1 MTHRWPWVA
10 ALLVLPGCAEPLNPG
25 EPGTARYFGEIR
37 GETPM
42 RLLPPRT
49 DRAGNV
55 YVLYGHPDHVDTT
68 IYVGHVQ
75 GGWSGGCQAHR
86 GIYGLHGFVG
96 RTMDRMWYWTG
107 DALVEVNSTTG
118 ACQEILANDP
128 VTGTTLTYQ
137 SVIPWVRET
146 PSRSTM
152 RVLVQGATDDLPYH
166 ALIDV
171 DEQLY
176 SNLSEFQPSSAEDL
190 VILGAG
196 ANPDTQNGYLLVSYL
211 DDGEEVT
218 ESLRLDRDGT
228 VDKRVSVDIDGE
240 TIDIDGETEV
250 VSVQGELRVS
260 DQGLVAGL
268 LSDGSLVVINDE
280 GGSNYAVTAMDPV
293 GIQAWDGE
301 LWVTGTSSGTP
312 VVARISVSGELGDPV
327 EWSSAV
333 TAEGRISQGMTV
345 LDERSDPSRT
355 DSWNTA
361 RTAISDHPLLSAHP
375 LDVYT
380 TDSTGWLVA
389 GPSFSSTPED
399 MTAVA
404 FVPIGVSFP

>member
-1 MTHRWPWVA
+1 M
-10 ALLVLPGCAEPLNPG
+10 
-25 EPGTARYFGEIR
+25 
-37 GETPM
+37 
-42 RLLPPRT
+42 
-49 DRAGNV
+49 
-55 YVLYGHPDHVDTT
+55 
-68 IYVGHVQ
+68 
-75 GGWSGGCQAHR
+75 
-86 GIYGLHGFVG
+86 
-96 RTMDRMWYWTG
+96 
-107 DALVEVNSTTG
+107 
-118 ACQEILANDP
+118 
-128 VTGTTLTYQ
+128 
-137 SVIPWVRET
+137 
-146 PSRSTM
+146 
-152 RVLVQGATDDLPYH
+152 
-166 ALIDV
+166 
-171 DEQLY
+171 
-176 SNLSEFQPSSAEDL
+176 
-190 VILGAG
+190 
-196 ANPDTQNGYLLVSYL
+196 SYL